1 MRFKIISV
9 GWSCAQFMERTMA
22 SIEKQTLDN
31 WDVGI
36 AYDPSDD
43 MGADIIRAWCDQDP
57 ERRKYQINTE
67 RRYAAHNQYDMIRAW
82 EPEDDDVLVFLDL
95 DGDQLSHEFVLERLT
110 EAYAEGNFVT
120 YGQYRPI
127 PDQGTSTLA
136 TRYPPQVEATN
147 AYRRHTGA
155 YGCCFNHLRT
165 MSARVF
171 KAMPEDNFKYAD
183 GSAWYDGGPLRVDQ
197 RVATTDGW
205 VAIGNLRPNDYVFG
219 PDGCPS
225 KVLGVYPQGEL
236 PMFRVRFSDHS
247 EVICSTHHLWTVRAP
262 GAAWRTLPLSQIQ
275 AEGLRCES
283 TRRGWFKHR
292 VPNIVALSLPE
303 VDLPLDPYL
312 LGYLLGD
319 GGFTNSSPR
328 ITAQGEDLPWVK
340 ALPDGVGYKQI
351 EKRNGFC
358 PQYQLVKLDSRVRKS
373 PNPLIS
379 SLRSVGLWG
388 VSGSEKFIPDEFLWA
403 SASQRWALLQGL
415 LDSDG
420 TCEKT
425 GASFS
430 NNSLKLHEGVRL
442 LVQSLGGLA
451 RTSQRAKFSG
461 PNDRGCFNTTIQ
473 LDSVDPPFRLQR
485 KRERWKNRTRPLVR
499 SIVSIEPTLSAEAI
513 CIKVDRHDGLFLTE
527 DLVPTHNTDYVFM
540 LAALELSGGRYK
552 CFDEVLLDYNHAN
565 PLADN
570 IYHPYNNTVAD
581 FLARTPLQPLDFSMV
596 NVNVETEERPLV
608 SEDPVVEPG
617 EHPLSREAAP
627 GRYMSADDRR
637 KVIAKYGQDWHV
649 DILIETGTNNGD
661 TPITLKHQF
670 KMIHTIELEPTL
682 YRTARARLSNLKHV
696 HCHEGDSTEVLPQI
710 LKRLNEPAVIWLDGH
725 CSGPGTARGDFDT
738 PVVQELEAL
747 FEAVDRGHRHVILVD
762 DARIFAGQ
770 PEHNDEPHYADY
782 PTLDWIE
789 ELALKHDYDYVLLD
803 DIVRLTPLSANS
815 KPTQ

>member
-43 MGADIIRAWCDQDP
+43 KGADIIRAWCDQDP

-183 GSAWYDGGPLRVDQ
+183 GSAWYDGG
-197 RVATTDGW
+197 
-205 VAIGNLRPNDYVFG
+205 
-219 PDGCPS
+219 
-225 KVLGVYPQGEL
+225 
-236 PMFRVRFSDHS
+236 
-247 EVICSTHHLWTVRAP
+247 
-262 GAAWRTLPLSQIQ
+262 
-275 AEGLRCES
+275 
-283 TRRGWFKHR
+283 
-292 VPNIVALSLPE
+292 
-303 VDLPLDPYL
+303 
-312 LGYLLGD
+312 
-319 GGFTNSSPR
+319 
-328 ITAQGEDLPWVK
+328 
-340 ALPDGVGYKQI
+340 
-351 EKRNGFC
+351 
-358 PQYQLVKLDSRVRKS
+358 
-373 PNPLIS
+373 
-379 SLRSVGLWG
+379 
-388 VSGSEKFIPDEFLWA
+388 
-403 SASQRWALLQGL
+403 
-415 LDSDG
+415 
-420 TCEKT
+420 
-425 GASFS
+425 
-430 NNSLKLHEGVRL
+430 
-442 LVQSLGGLA
+442 
-451 RTSQRAKFSG
+451 
-461 PNDRGCFNTTIQ
+461 
-473 LDSVDPPFRLQR
+473 
-485 KRERWKNRTRPLVR
+485 
-499 SIVSIEPTLSAEAI
+499 
-513 CIKVDRHDGLFLTE
+513 
-527 DLVPTHNTDYVFM
+527 TDYVFM

-608 SEDPVVEPG
+608 SEEAPVVEPG

-637 KVIAKYGQDWHV
+637 KVIAKYGQDWHI

-803 DIVRLTPLSANS
+803 DIVRLTPRSPLSANS